1 MPVTDPI
8 SDMLT
13 RIRNAVQVRH
23 ETVDVPASRI
33 RGNLLKLMQTEGFIA
48 GFEKLE
54 KTAKTPESFRVK
66 LNYHED
72 REPVIQ
78 GLQRVSKPGLRVYVG
93 KNEIPRYFG
102 GLGVSF
108 MSTPKGIMTGQQA
121 RRSGTG
127 GELLFYV
134 W

>member
-23 ETVDVPASRI
+23 ETVDIPASRM
-33 RGNLLKLMQTEGFIA
+33 RGDLLKLMQTEGFIK
-48 GFEKLE
+48 GYEE
-54 KTAKTPESFRVK
+54 VENTPKTPKSFRVK
-66 LNYHED
+66 LNYYED
-72 REPVIQ
+72 SEPVIQ
-78 GLQRVSKPGLRVYVG
+78 GLKRVSTPGLRVYVG

-108 MSTPKGIMTGQQA
+108 MSTPGGVMTGQQA
-121 RRSGTG
+121 RRIGTG